1 MYKVKWDSKI
11 NGILLDDKINDKE
24 EIVPPRP
31 VFCEELDL
39 LGFDKYWNY
48 PKTKEPLLWAIG
60 RRYYNKGVW
69 VAEAR
74 GGNIYESPEL
84 VVKHKLRLEP
94 INLKLLL
101 KKNED
106 ALFII
111 ENEAMDF
118 VEYVHKKYKDKVDYF
133 AVAFS
138 GGKDSQVVLDIVS
151 RVLAPDDYMVIFTDT
166 TMEIPY
172 TYETVKKTKKT
183 YQTAYPELKFYT
195 ARPPKDALE
204 FWEQF
209 GPPSR
214 IHRWCCSVCKTAPFA
229 RLVRKIH
236 NENGY
241 GRQPKISVFEGI
253 RSEESNRRSRYS
265 RKARDVKHFNIT
277 NNRVIMDWNISEVYL
292 YLLYRNITL
301 NKGYRIGLQR
311 IGCSVCPFASEWS
324 ENILGSIFPK
334 LTEKYVTKIEA
345 TLGYLGIKESKK
357 IKNYISKGQWKKR
370 AGGKSV
376 NTGRT
381 CLDFVQNNQNLK
393 VILNEPKE
401 KFEEWLKTV
410 GEVFNKQ
417 RDGKI
422 TGEIKFGK
430 ELLGYEVKSTEDNKK
445 FVTLYN
451 IGRDVIAKGRLKK
464 IMYKTTYCIHC
475 GACEA
480 ECPTGALTVIPE
492 VKVNRNLCVHCANC
506 LNFAD
511 KGCLMAKSVHEST
524 GGKNMIRKSSG
535 IDRYSTFGMR
545 KEWLEG
551 FLNNPKK
558 WLENNRLGPKQK
570 PAMKW
575 WLKESNLLDPKTNE
589 PTRFADILNAIKSD
603 KYRLIW
609 ELTWVNLSYGS
620 LIVKW
625 YVNNVKFGHYIKKEL
640 IEIIMNDFPDYSEGT
655 LTNPINALVNMFD
668 RSPLGQELKLGV
680 LKKKGNAVK
689 LIEKVGTDEIYPM
702 AIAYSL
708 YRFAEDKKRYD
719 FTVSDFYEDNC
730 EGGPYK
736 LFGIS
741 RERLQDIL
749 RYLQAEKNETVRV
762 DLTSGLENIFL
773 REDITSIDILRMLK
787 A

>member
-1 MYKVKWDSKI
+1 MYKIKWDSKI

-31 VFCEELDL
+31 VFYEELDL
-39 LGFDKYWNY
+39 LGFDKYWSY

-60 RRYYNKGVW
+60 RRYYYKGVC

-84 VVKHKLRLEP
+84 IVEHELALEP
-94 INLKLLL
+94 IDVKLLIE
-101 KKNED
+101 KNKD
-106 ALFII
+106 ALFIV

-118 VEYVHKKYKDKVDYF
+118 VEDVHKRYKDKVDYF

-166 TMEIPY
+166 TMEIPF

-195 ARPPKDALE
+195 ARPPRDALE

-236 NENGY
+236 DENGY
-241 GRQPKISVFEGI
+241 GGQPKISVFEGI

-265 RKARDVKHFNIT
+265 RKARGVKHFNIT
-277 NNRVIMDWNISEVYL
+277 NNRVIMDWNVSEVYL

-311 IGCSVCPFASEWS
+311 IGCSICPFASEWS

-334 LTEKYVTKIEA
+334 LTEKYVTKIEN
-345 TLGYLGIKESKK
+345 TLGYLGIKESSK
-357 IKNYISKGQWKKR
+357 IKKYISQGQWKKR

-381 CLDFVQNNQNLK
+381 NLDFVQNNQDLK
-393 VILNEPKE
+393 AILNEPKE
-401 KFEEWLKTV
+401 KFGEWLKTV
-410 GEVFNKQ
+410 GEVFTKQ
-417 RDGKI
+417 KDGKI

-430 ELLGYEVKSTEDNKK
+430 ELLEYEVKTTEDNRK
-445 FVTLYN
+445 FITLYN
-451 IGRDVIAKGRLKK
+451 IGRDVIVKGRLKK
-464 IMYKTTYCIHC
+464 IIHKTTYCIHC

-492 VKVNRNLCVHCANC
+492 VKVDRNLCVHCANC
-506 LNFAD
+506 LNFTD

-524 GGKNMIRKSSG
+524 GSKSMRRKSSG

-551 FLNNPKK
+551 FLNNPKT

-575 WLKESNLLDPKTNE
+575 WLRESNLLDPETNE
-589 PTRFADILNAIKSD
+589 PTRFAGILNVIKPD
-603 KYRLIW
+603 EYRLIW

-625 YVNNVKFGHYIKKEL
+625 YVNNVKFGHYVKKEL
-640 IEIIMNDFPDYSEGT
+640 IEILMNDFPGYSEGT
-655 LTNPINALVNMFD
+655 LTNPINALINMFD
-668 RSPLGQELKLGV
+668 RSPLGQEMKLGV
-680 LKKKGNAVK
+680 LEKKGTAVK
-689 LIEKVGTDEIYPM
+689 LIGKIGINDIHSV
-702 AIAYSL
+702 AVAYSL
-708 YRFAEDKKRYD
+708 YKLAEDKKRHE
-719 FTVSDFYEDNC
+719 FTVSDLYKANC

-736 LFGIS
+736 LFGIF
-741 RERLQDIL
+741 REKLEDIL

-762 DLTSGLENIFL
+762 DLTAGLDNIFL
-773 REDITSIDILRMLK
+773 REDITSMDILKILH

>member
-31 VFCEELDL
+31 VFYEELDL
-39 LGFDKYWNY
+39 LGFNKYWSY
-48 PKTKEPLLWAIG
+48 PKKKEPLLWAIG
-60 RRYYNKGVW
+60 RRYYNKGVF
-69 VAEAR
+69 VAEAK

-84 VVKHKLRLEP
+84 IVKQELTLEP
-94 INLKLLL
+94 IDVKLIIE
-101 KKNED
+101 KNEA
-106 ALFII
+106 ALFIV

-166 TMEIPY
+166 TMEIPF

-241 GRQPKISVFEGI
+241 GGQPKISVFEGI

-265 RKARDVKHFNIT
+265 RKARGVKHFNIT

-311 IGCSVCPFASEWS
+311 IGCSICPFASEWS

-334 LTEKYVTKIEA
+334 LTEKYVTKIET

-381 CLDFVQNNQNLK
+381 SLDFVQNNQNLK

-401 KFEEWLKTV
+401 KFEEWLNTV

-430 ELLGYEVKSTEDNKK
+430 ELLDYEVKSTEDNKK
-445 FVTLYN
+445 FVTLYD

-551 FLNNPKK
+551 FLNNPKR

-589 PTRFADILNAIKSD
+589 PTRFADILNVIKSD

-689 LIEKVGTDEIYPM
+689 LIEKVGIDEIHPM

-719 FTVSDFYEDNC
+719 FTVSDFYENNC

-741 RERLQDIL
+741 REKLEDIL

-773 REDITSIDILRMLK
+773 REDITSIDILRMINT
-787 A
+787 

>member
-11 NGILLDDKINDKE
+11 NGILLDNKINDKE

-31 VFCEELDL
+31 VFYEELDF
-39 LGFDKYWNY
+39 LGFNKYWGY
-48 PKTKEPLLWAIG
+48 PKEKEPLLWAIG
-60 RRYYNKGVW
+60 RQYYYKGVC

-84 VVKHKLRLEP
+84 IVEHKLALEP
-94 INLKLLL
+94 IDVKLLIE
-101 KKNED
+101 KNED
-106 ALFII
+106 SLFIV

-118 VEYVHKKYKDKVDYF
+118 VEYTQKKYKDKVDYF

-166 TMEIPY
+166 TMEIPF
-172 TYETVKKTKKT
+172 TYETVKETKEI
-183 YQTAYPELKFYT
+183 YQKIYPELKFYT
-195 ARPPKDALE
+195 AMPPGDALE

-241 GRQPKISVFEGI
+241 GGQPKISVFEGI
-253 RSEESNRRSRYS
+253 RSEESNTRSRYS
-265 RKARDVKHFNIT
+265 RKAKGVKHFNIT
-277 NNRVIMDWNISEVYL
+277 NNRVIMGWNISEVYL

-311 IGCSVCPFASEWS
+311 IGCSICPFASEWS

-334 LTEKYVTKIEA
+334 LTEKYVTKIET
-345 TLGYLGIKESKK
+345 TLGYLGIKDSNK

-376 NTGRT
+376 NTGKT
-381 CLDFVQNNQNLK
+381 TLDFVKNNGNLK

-401 KFEEWLKTV
+401 KFGEWLKTV

-417 RDGKI
+417 KDGKI
-422 TGEIKFGK
+422 TGEIKIGK
-430 ELLGYEVKSTEDNKK
+430 EHLDYEVKSTEDNRK
-445 FVTLYN
+445 FITLYN

-480 ECPTGALTVIPE
+480 ECPTGALTVMPE
-492 VKVNRNLCVHCANC
+492 VKVNRILCVHCANC
-506 LNFAD
+506 LNFVD
-511 KGCLMAKSVHEST
+511 KGCLMAKSIHEST
-524 GGKNMIRKSSG
+524 GGKSMRRRSSG

-551 FLNNPKK
+551 FLNNPKT
-558 WLENNRLGPKQK
+558 WLEKNRLGPRQK
-570 PAMKW
+570 LAMKW
-575 WLKESNLLDPKTNE
+575 WLKESNLLNPETNE
-589 PTRFADILNAIKSD
+589 PTRFAGILNMIKSD
-603 KYRLIW
+603 KYSLIW

-625 YVNNVKFGHYIKKEL
+625 YVNNVKFGHYVKKEL
-640 IEIIMNDFPDYSEGT
+640 IEILMNDFPGYSEGT
-655 LTNPINALVNMFD
+655 LTNPINALINMFD
-668 RSPLGQELKLGV
+668 RSPLGQEMKLGV
-680 LKKKGNAVK
+680 LEKKGTAVK
-689 LIEKVGTDEIYPM
+689 LIGKIGINDIHSV
-702 AIAYSL
+702 AVAYSL
-708 YRFAEDKKRYD
+708 YKLAEDKKRYD
-719 FTVSDFYEDNC
+719 FTVSDFYEDSC

-741 RERLQDIL
+741 REKLEDIL
-749 RYLQAEKNETVRV
+749 RYLQEEKNQTVRV
-762 DLTSGLENIFL
+762 DLAADLDNVFL
-773 REDITSIDILRMLK
+773 REDITSMDILKILP